1 MALGVIFLKSFCRQ
15 SHKQNFNMFFNYGKT
30 RLASVR

>member
-15 SHKQNFNMFFNYGKT
+15 SHKQNFNMFYNCGKT
-30 RLASVR
+30 PLASVR